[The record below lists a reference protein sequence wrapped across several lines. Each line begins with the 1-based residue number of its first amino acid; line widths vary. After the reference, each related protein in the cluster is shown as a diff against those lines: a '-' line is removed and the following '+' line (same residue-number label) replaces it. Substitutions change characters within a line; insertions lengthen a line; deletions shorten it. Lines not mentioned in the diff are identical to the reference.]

1 MSSIKCLLVFFTL
14 LSVAYSVPLCNNSQL
29 LEALQ
34 PLKTQANYSSCQVDA
49 NAAAICAS
57 SACKSLMTPLA
68 ALNLPGCQ
76 ISFKGVNF
84 SSLALKA
91 ITPASCEA
99 SSKQRPSLFAM
110 MRTILRLLKN
120 N

>member
-1 MSSIKCLLVFFTL
+1 MSSSKSLVVFFTL
-14 LSVAYSVPLCNNSQL
+14 LSVVYSLPSCNNQQL
-29 LEALQ
+29 IEALQ
-34 PLKTQANYSSCQVDA
+34 PLTTQVNYSTCQVDA

-68 ALNLPGCQ
+68 ALKLPECQ
-76 ISFKGVNF
+76 ISFKGDNF

-91 ITPASCEA
+91 IASTSCEV

-120 N
+120 K